1 MPNAIDQIAARA
13 CPERA
18 TADFDPESGDG
29 PVPSPCIQV
38 CRISAV
44 TGWCEGCQRRL
55 EEIGGW
61 GGMSEDDKRAVWRRI
76 QARRALVQRN
86 GEIGGA

>member
-1 MPNAIDQIAARA
+1 MSFAIQTIAAGG

-18 TADFDPESGDG
+18 RAKFDPDSDEG

-55 EEIGGW
+55 EEIGLW
-61 GGMSEDDKRAVWRRI
+61 GQMNEDDKRTVWRRI
-76 QARRALVQRN
+76 HARRMQAQ
-86 GEIGGA
+86 GQP

>member
-1 MPNAIDQIAARA
+1 MGAAA
-13 CPERA
+13 Q
-18 TADFDPESGDG
+18 FDPDSDAG

-76 QARRALVQRN
+76 HARRTQEKATH
-86 GEIGGA
+86 ETH

>member
-1 MPNAIDQIAARA
+1 MPNTIDNIAASA
-13 CPERA
+13 CPAGAE
-18 TADFDPESGDG
+18 ADFYPDSGKG

-55 EEIGGW
+55 EEIGLW
-61 GGMSEDDKRAVWRRI
+61 SSMSDDDKRSVWRRI
-76 QARRALVQRN
+76 HDRRARQQ
-86 GEIGGA
+86 GKP

>member
-1 MPNAIDQIAARA
+1 M
-13 CPERA
+13 
-18 TADFDPESGDG
+18 
-29 PVPSPCIQV
+29 PSPCINV

-61 GGMSEDDKRAVWRRI
+61 ASASEGEKRAVWHRIRSRREDM
-76 QARRALVQRN
+76 R
-86 GEIGGA
+86 